1 MRDKTVS
8 RYCNYCAKEGRACVY
23 IDQDGSP
30 MWRLVCEQ
38 CRAETTGLLK
48 EGECVETPY
57 DQKAAIDKIKM
68 KDNAVIVFP
77 NSDADITTKAE
88 VLMII
93 KCLKAMTKQGEPD
106 SEDEI
111 NLGVLHDRLKTCAE
125 RNGWI

>member
-1 MRDKTVS
+1 MRDKKVS
-8 RYCNYCAKEGRACVY
+8 RYCNYCAKDGRASVY

-57 DQKAAIDKIKM
+57 DEKAAIDKIKM

-77 NSDADITTKAE
+77 YPRRGHNDQGGSADDNQMPQSDVKTGRARQRRRDQCGRAPRQT
-88 VLMII
+88 
-93 KCLKAMTKQGEPD
+93 
-106 SEDEI
+106 ED
-111 NLGVLHDRLKTCAE
+111 LCRA
-125 RNGWI
+125 